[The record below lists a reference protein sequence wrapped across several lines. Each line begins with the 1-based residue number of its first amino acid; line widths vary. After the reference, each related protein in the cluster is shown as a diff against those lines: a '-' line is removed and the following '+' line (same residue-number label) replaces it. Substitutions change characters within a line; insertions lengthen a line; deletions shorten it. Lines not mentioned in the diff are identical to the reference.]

1 MLLRRLGRY
10 ARQARCRRGR
20 RIGGHEGGAT
30 AVEFAIVAPVFFLL
44 VFVIAELAL
53 LFVAEEMV
61 ERAMKETARL
71 VRTGQVHASN
81 MNKKEFEQRFCKN
94 LLILSC
100 TRDRFHVD
108 VRSYDSF
115 AAMDSSPPLTGNG
128 NFRSG
133 GDPDF
138 GVANDIVVVR
148 AFYQWPT
155 SPIIGELTLANL
167 ENGRRL
173 ISAFAAFRNEPF
185 PTSSRGAM
193 AAAGAAVGNGAAP
206 TGGSR

>member
-1 MLLRRLGRY
+1 MPPGRLSHLGRLSKRLRR
-10 ARQARCRRGR
+10 R
-20 RIGGHEGGAT
+20 RIGRHQGGAT
-30 AVEFAIVAPVFFLL
+30 AVEFAMVAPVFLLL

-53 LFVAEEMV
+53 VFIAEEML
-61 ERAMKETARL
+61 ERATKESARL
-71 VRTGQVHASN
+71 VRTGQVHASS
-81 MNKKEFEQRFCKN
+81 MDKEEFEKRFCNN
-94 LLILSC
+94 LLFLSC
-100 TRDRFHVD
+100 SRGRLHLD

-115 AAMDSSPPLTGNG
+115 AAMDTAPPVTQSGA
-128 NFRSG
+128 FREG

-138 GVANDIVVVR
+138 GQANDIVVVR

-185 PTSSRGAM
+185 PTAARSAM
-193 AAAGAAVGNGAAP
+193 AAAASASSTGASAS
-206 TGGSR
+206 GGVR